1 MIYLPVPKPLSSQ
14 KLHSDHLVC
23 SNLSHLALYSN
34 HGINV
39 EIPVQILANYLVYNI
54 ASYNLHLQ
62 RVTIQRVLMLLWY
75 QKYDPQLVAEP

>member
-39 EIPVQILANYLVYNI
+39 EITVQILANYLV
-54 ASYNLHLQ
+54 L
-62 RVTIQRVLMLLWY
+62 
-75 QKYDPQLVAEP
+75 